1 MYHPYLSQEG
11 LEFWNVNIKAGNVES
26 QEQRDAKRKPKFR
39 PEEQTQDPFIE
50 EALNPRSK
58 GMPRESPSS
67 GRKIK
72 PRTPS
77 SKKACQ
83 RSQSTHI

>member
-39 PEEQTQDPFIE
+39 PEDQTQDPFIE
-50 EALNPRSK
+50 EGL
-58 GMPRESPSS
+58 
-67 GRKIK
+67 
-72 PRTPS
+72 RTFTKHPYLS
-77 SKKACQ
+77 NVLKCGQ
-83 RSQSTHI
+83 